1 MTPLRYHAG
10 QIEVQQE
17 ANSRSL
23 ADQMAHWVGPAFE
36 FAERADLL
44 LFAAPDAAG
53 TLKFDLISGPPPLV
67 RANADGSMQLL
78 PESAHRFRDAV
89 YGVLAMNLAEARRSR
104 INGTIRV
111 TNGGASLDVTEA
123 FTLCRKY
130 LARSVGRGA
139 EVRIGPAA
147 IETIAFDDAWAIATL
162 AAADTSFLASIT
174 PDGAPDVAHRGGPA
188 GFLEF
193 DPKNRTLGWVEYVGD
208 GVFKSAGNVRATGRM
223 SLLVPDFTTGDA
235 VLITGRGRYTNER
248 VLRSARNDALEQ
260 HDRAHP
266 PQGRI
271 TCEVE
276 AVLRLRD
283 AIQPRAML
291 ASSVRVSSASSID
304 EQMPQ

>member
-1 MTPLRYHAG
+1 MTPLQYHAG
-10 QIEVQQE
+10 QIEVQEE
-17 ANSRSL
+17 ANARRL

-44 LFAAPDAAG
+44 LFAAPAADG
-53 TLKFDLISGPPPLV
+53 TLQFDIISGPAPLV
-67 RANADGSMQLL
+67 RANGDGSMQLL
-78 PESAHRFRDAV
+78 PAAAHRFRDAT

-111 TNGGASLDVTEA
+111 TNAGASLDVAEP
-123 FTLCRKY
+123 FTLCCKY
-130 LARSVGRGA
+130 LARSVGQGS
-139 EVRIGPAA
+139 EVLVGPAA
-147 IETIAFDDAWAIATL
+147 TEAIAIDDAWAAATI

-193 DPKNRTLGWVEYVGD
+193 NPAQRSLAWTEFVGD
-208 GVFKSAGNVRATGRM
+208 GVFKSAGNIRATGRM
-223 SLLVPDFTTGDA
+223 SLLVPDFATGDA
-235 VLITGRGRYTNER
+235 VLITGNARYTNER

-271 TCEVE
+271 ECDVE

-283 AIQPRAML
+283 AIQPREVL
-291 ASSVRVSSASSID
+291 AASVRVSSASSID